1 MRHTVTAVKLS
12 DQIIAGVQSM
22 FVMFAISDQIIA
34 ANVCKP
40 WSLTTSTP
48 GPRQASYHQLSL
60 TLWTECAQYMLYV
73 TIQSARNTCYM
84 LQNEVRAILVICYN
98 MECAQYSY
106 MLQYGVRAIHVICY
120 NMECA
125 QYLLYVTTQSARNT
139 CYMLQYE
146 VRAIQLGDEIS

>member
-60 TLWTECAQYMLYV
+60 TLCTECAQYMLYV
-73 TIQSARNTCYM
+73 TIWS
-84 LQNEVRAILVICYN
+84 V
-98 MECAQYSY
+98 
-106 MLQYGVRAIHVICY
+106 
-120 NMECA
+120 
-125 QYLLYVTTQSARNT
+125 RNT
-139 CYMLQYE
+139 CYMLQYG

>member
-48 GPRQASYHQLSL
+48 GPRKASYHQLSL
-60 TLWTECAQYMLYV
+60 TLRT
-73 TIQSARNTCYM
+73 
-84 LQNEVRAILVICYN
+84 
-98 MECAQYSY
+98 
-106 MLQYGVRAIHVICY
+106 
-120 NMECA
+120 ECA
-125 QYLLYVTTQSARNT
+125 QYLLYVTIWSARNT
-139 CYMLQYE
+139 CYMLQYG